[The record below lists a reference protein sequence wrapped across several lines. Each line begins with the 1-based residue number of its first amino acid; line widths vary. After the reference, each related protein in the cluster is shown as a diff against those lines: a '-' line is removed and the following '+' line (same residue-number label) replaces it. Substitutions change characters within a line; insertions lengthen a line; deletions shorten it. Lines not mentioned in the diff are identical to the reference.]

1 MPSDICCVTMKKW
14 EKTRGVYDAGE
25 MMNDADPRIVPMCD
39 VLVDGRCRRPYEVRC
54 AIEDHIHGSQ
64 ELNPGR
70 NPTST
75 NAER

>member
-1 MPSDICCVTMKKW
+1 MKEG

-25 MMNDADPRIVPMCD
+25 MMDDVDPRMVPMWD
-39 VLVDGRCRRPYEVRC
+39 MLVGGRCRWPYEVRC
-54 AIEDHIHGSQ
+54 AIEDHIHESQ